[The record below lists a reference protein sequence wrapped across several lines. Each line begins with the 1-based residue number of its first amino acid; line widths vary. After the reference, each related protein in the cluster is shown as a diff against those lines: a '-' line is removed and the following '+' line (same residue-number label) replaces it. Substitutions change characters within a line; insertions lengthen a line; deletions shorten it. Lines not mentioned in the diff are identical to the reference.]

1 MIKSIHEDK
10 FLSIQY
16 IKEKSL
22 LVLDWNSSPK
32 SKEEFKSALLTYLDY
47 VISLKIST
55 AIWTLTGFKI
65 HVMDEAMAKWI
76 DDSINGPSQRAGMNR
91 LAFVIGKDLYPHL
104 NSMIFFRKFRTTLIP
119 YNFASLEKAIEYLF
133 KDSVGV
139 DSSDHI
145 GISFTN
151 DGIDKDGNVTI
162 TIKSKQREI
171 SNLINCMAEIVQ
183 FENNYK
189 EILSSY
195 MSLTNR
201 EVDVLRLYSQGMTWP
216 ELSEVLCISELTA
229 RTHWKNIKRKLNM
242 KSQKEVMLVA
252 NHLRR

>member
-1 MIKSIHEDK
+1 MAKSIHEDK
-10 FLSIQY
+10 FLSIKY
-16 IKEKSL
+16 NKEKSL
-22 LVLDWNSSPK
+22 LILDWNSSPK
-32 SKEEFKSALLTYLDY
+32 TKEDFKTALLTYLDH
-47 VISLKIST
+47 VVSLKVNT
-55 AIWTLTGFKI
+55 AIWMLTGFKI
-65 HVMDEAMAKWI
+65 HVMDETIAKWI

-104 NSMIFFRKFRTTLIP
+104 NSMIYFRKFRTTLIP
-119 YNFASLEKAIEYLF
+119 YNFASLDKAIEYLY
-133 KDSVGV
+133 KDTQEV

-145 GISFTN
+145 GITFTN
-151 DGIDKDGNVTI
+151 DGVDSDGNVTI

-183 FENNYK
+183 FENNYN
-189 EILSSY
+189 EILISY

-201 EVDVLRLYSQGMTWP
+201 EVDVLRLFSQGMSLI
-216 ELSEVLCISELTA
+216 EISEVLCISELTA

-242 KSQKEVMLVA
+242 KSQKEALLVA